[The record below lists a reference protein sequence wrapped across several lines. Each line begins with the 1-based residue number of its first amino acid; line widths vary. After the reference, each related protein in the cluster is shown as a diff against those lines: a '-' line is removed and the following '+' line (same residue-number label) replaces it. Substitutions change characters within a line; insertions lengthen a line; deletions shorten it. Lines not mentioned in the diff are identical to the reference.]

1 MSEIFLEMARLFVQ
15 LFSYDVR
22 DCKMRAF
29 NGNKPQIEARPLNRT
44 SQYIITVKRQVYKN
58 KTPYTLM
65 DYCYA
70 YQYLGIHRPENNRS
84 N

>member
-1 MSEIFLEMARLFVQ
+1 MARLFECAT
-15 LFSYDVR
+15 FFYVR

-58 KTPYTLM
+58 KTPYNLM

-70 YQYLGIHRPENNRS
+70 YQYLRIHRPENNRS